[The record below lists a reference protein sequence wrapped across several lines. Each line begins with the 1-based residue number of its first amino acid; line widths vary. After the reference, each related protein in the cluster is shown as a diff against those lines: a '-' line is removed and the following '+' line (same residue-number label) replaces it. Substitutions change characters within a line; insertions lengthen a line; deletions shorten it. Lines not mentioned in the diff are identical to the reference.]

1 MDAVGDEEILISIRW
16 GTHQPDLRLVKSI
29 PSVGEVIYY
38 NYFDQDDDDY
48 VVEQVRHLAR
58 DLEAD
63 YDDSSVG
70 SRRTDRPTVE
80 IVVTRHAL
88 GSASG

>member
-16 GTHQPDLRLVKSI
+16 GAHQPDLRLVKSI
-29 PSVGEVIYY
+29 ASVGEVIYY

-63 YDDSSVG
+63 YDDSSEG

-80 IVVTRHAL
+80 IVVTRHGL